1 MTPQANVVGR
11 NSDSIIQAAIGSLE
25 ILQVIFLRIVW
36 FALLGLLL
44 RTVAAL
50 LSLSCNA
57 SCLLALVNVGVGPT
71 LFSEV
76 SRVGWWGA
84 LFSCGF
90 PVAQLL
96 DSITILSFKLN
107 FAEWWVLSDPEEI
120 QLGHWVSTIR
130 GWLLPSWVEE
140 YCSVSVLQ
148 ESLNCC

>member
-1 MTPQANVVGR
+1 MTPQANVVGK

-57 SCLLALVNVGVGPT
+57 CLLALVNVGVGPT

-76 SRVGWWGA
+76 SRVGW
-84 LFSCGF
+84 
-90 PVAQLL
+90 
-96 DSITILSFKLN
+96 
-107 FAEWWVLSDPEEI
+107 
-120 QLGHWVSTIR
+120 
-130 GWLLPSWVEE
+130 
-140 YCSVSVLQ
+140 
-148 ESLNCC
+148 